1 MNALPIILVVLVILF
16 IGAVVLLVIGIP
28 AVLIILAYL
37 TPTNT
42 TISPSTLTINP
53 INGGECM
60 VDEYCDIPIAEATGG
75 QEPYSYQSDSF
86 ATGAPPMGTIVD
98 LNGHLTGTPTRSGE
112 YGFGVCV
119 ADATRT
125 SKCTQTSATVNENTP
140 PEPQAS
146 VKIDSYTCTYKYT
159 DNYGDRHY
167 ELSASGS
174 ASGPPGAELQIGF
187 NPGYFT
193 EPNPSCPKCKS
204 TCSGWGASDLQTCAR
219 GSGPETTHWT
229 VFVPDDEVISGM
241 TLEVAGYEVELHVRI
256 FENNYPT
263 AEEYSYVTC
272 PN

>member
-1 MNALPIILVVLVILF
+1 V
-16 IGAVVLLVIGIP
+16 
-28 AVLIILAYL
+28 
-37 TPTNT
+37 
-42 TISPSTLTINP
+42 
-53 INGGECM
+53 
-60 VDEYCDIPIAEATGG
+60 
-75 QEPYSYQSDSF
+75 
-86 ATGAPPMGTIVD
+86 
-98 LNGHLTGTPTRSGE
+98 
-112 YGFGVCV
+112 
-119 ADATRT
+119 
-125 SKCTQTSATVNENTP
+125 TVNDKTP
-140 PEPQAS
+140 PKPEAS
-146 VKIDSYTCTYKYT
+146 VKIDSFTCRLTRT
-159 DNYGDRHY
+159 DSYGDRHY

-204 TCSGWGASDLQTCAR
+204 TCSGWGPSDLQTCAR
-219 GSGPETTHWT
+219 GSGPETTQWT